1 VTFLTDGGFMHDT
14 AFAIGRNFFE
24 IYGLAAATI
33 VELGACNV
41 NGALRDVSPEGSSYL
56 GLDIAPGR
64 GVDVV
69 IKANTTLP
77 IVSEAADIVV
87 SSSMFEHD
95 AFFWQTFL
103 EMARITKPGGHI
115 YINAP
120 SNGLYHR
127 YPVDNWRFYPDCGK
141 SLADWG
147 ACNGQNL
154 TLIESFVAE
163 RMDDLWNDFVAIFR
177 KNGPPFDCSEA
188 KFVSD
193 YVHCTNVW
201 RLGKSITRFERE
213 TPEDMILIRKL
224 QAEVKELRERLSES
238 SEQSALIERLQGE
251 IRQLRERSPTPA
263 TTQPQAPA
271 D

>member
-1 VTFLTDGGFMHDT
+1 MHDT
-14 AFAIGRNFFE
+14 ALAIGRSFFAT
-24 IYGLAAATI
+24 YGLATSTI

-41 NGALRDVSPEGSSYL
+41 NGALRDVSPKAARYI
-56 GLDIAPGR
+56 GLDIAPGP

-69 IKANTTLP
+69 TKANAALP
-77 IVSEAADIVV
+77 IAPESADIVI

-103 EMARITKPGGHI
+103 EMARISKPGGLI

-120 SNGLYHR
+120 SNGRYHR

-141 SLADWG
+141 SLAHWG

-163 RMDDLWNDFVAIFR
+163 RMDDTWNDFVAIFR
-177 KNGPPFDCSEA
+177 KDGPPFDSSEA
-188 KFVSD
+188 KFLSNSVR
-193 YVHCTNVW
+193 CTNVW
-201 RLGKSITRFERE
+201 RLGEPISRFERD
-213 TPEDMILIRKL
+213 TPEDMVLLQKL
-224 QAEVKELRERLSES
+224 QEEVKKLREQLSEF
-238 SEQSALIERLQGE
+238 SEHKALVERLQVE
-251 IRQLRERSPTPA
+251 IQQLREKSLTSASPTSI
-263 TTQPQAPA
+263 QPQTSA